1 MDDIFVREDI
11 SKPEN
16 RVNLAIFHLLMIDE
30 FKSWFCRK
38 LNIDKSSLIYPVMNS
53 GGNRPDLIIKN
64 DNKIIGCIEVELG
77 TENTSQIH
85 AYSSLYENVFTICGL
100 PCHNANLSLEEIKDY
115 LKVFD
120 TAYLNQQQKSS
131 ITYLVKL
138 IETYIYGFESNVRT
152 NISEKVSEHSF
163 FKIILESLSD
173 LISDDISK
181 IYPGEIVIDTVK
193 DEGFSL

>member
-1 MDDIFVREDI
+1 M
-11 SKPEN
+11 
-16 RVNLAIFHLLMIDE
+16 
-30 FKSWFCRK
+30 
-38 LNIDKSSLIYPVMNS
+38 
-53 GGNRPDLIIKN
+53 
-64 DNKIIGCIEVELG
+64 
-77 TENTSQIH
+77 
-85 AYSSLYENVFTICGL
+85 
-100 PCHNANLSLEEIKDY
+100 
-115 LKVFD
+115 
-120 TAYLNQQQKSS
+120 
-131 ITYLVKL
+131 VKL